1 VAREDPACRTLQL
14 MSGDEFQYW
23 WWTNVARAEMA
34 SLITQMGLES
44 CPTCGSN
51 SSLNLLPWPAIV
63 HVGGSGAKPA
73 GQHGGNFL
81 YMALVRCESCGYSMM
96 FDSEKLTDKEQPP
109 LWGGPGPPT
118 D

>member
-1 VAREDPACRTLQL
+1 
-14 MSGDEFQYW
+14 MSGDEFQYY
-23 WWTNVARAEMA
+23 WWTNVARTEMA

-51 SSLNLLPWPAIV
+51 SSLNLLPWPALV

-81 YMALVRCESCGYSMM
+81 YMALVRCESCGYSMC
-96 FDSEKLTDKEQPP
+96 SIARSSQIRNSRRCGAVQARL
-109 LWGGPGPPT
+109 PT
-118 D
+118 KRC